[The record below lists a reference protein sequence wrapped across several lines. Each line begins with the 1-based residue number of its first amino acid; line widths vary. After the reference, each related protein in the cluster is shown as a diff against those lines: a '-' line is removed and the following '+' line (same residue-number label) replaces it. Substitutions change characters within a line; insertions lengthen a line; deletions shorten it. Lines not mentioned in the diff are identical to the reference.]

1 MTSHKELETDLHAQF
16 GGLVSGLKAEI
27 QVYEEMLKL
36 ITAEK
41 EMLLSPSLHK
51 IQENNAKK
59 ETLLLKSKM
68 LETVRTNTIRKI
80 AACLDLDEQS
90 LDLSTLVAYADSNC
104 GKELEECGTVLRHLL
119 KQIGSLNA
127 ANRVLLETSLSCV
140 RGSINFINHLMYAG
154 PTYVGSGAISRQKGN
169 GKVICTEG

>member
-1 MTSHKELETDLHAQF
+1 MTSHKELENDLSVHF
-16 GGLVSGLKAEI
+16 NGLVSVLKTEI

-36 ITAEK
+36 VSGEK
-41 EMLLSPSLHK
+41 QVLLSPSLHK

-68 LETVRTNTIRKI
+68 LETVRANTIRKI
-80 AACLDLDEQS
+80 AGCLNLDEQS
-90 LDLSTLVAYADSNC
+90 LNLSTLATHADRKC
-104 GKELEECGTVLRHLL
+104 GKELEECRTVLRHLL
-119 KQIGSLNA
+119 QQIGSLNG

-140 RGSINFINHLMYAG
+140 KGSINFINHLMYAG
-154 PTYVGSGAISRQKGN
+154 PTYVETGAISRQKGN

>member
-1 MTSHKELETDLHAQF
+1 MTSHKELENDLSVHF
-16 GGLVSGLKAEI
+16 NGLVSVLKTEI

-36 ITAEK
+36 VLGEK
-41 EMLLSPSLHK
+41 QVLLSPSLHK

-68 LETVRTNTIRKI
+68 LETVRANTIRKI
-80 AACLDLDEQS
+80 ADSLNLDEQS
-90 LDLSTLVAYADSNC
+90 LNLSTLATYADRKC
-104 GKELEECGTVLRHLL
+104 GKELEECRTVLHHLL
-119 KQIGSLNA
+119 QQIGSLNA
-127 ANRVLLETSLSCV
+127 TNRVLLETSLSCV

-154 PTYVGSGAISRQKGN
+154 PTYVETGSISRQRGN